1 MEARGKRCA
10 FSKARWA
17 RSVRPRRRQLPQG
30 PSVWAKMAPREGGH
44 ASCRAGPPRPRTA
57 VEPVNNY
64 VHVKTADL
72 YRPNA
77 RLTPERQGYQVLT
90 PFGKLGY
97 SHVWSIRVSQRHF
110 GAFRGFA
117 WVIRWESPVEARG
130 KHAAFSKAR
139 WARSVR
145 PRCRQLPQ
153 GPSVCDK
160 MTPREG
166 VDRPVLGLLS
176 TGEPLC
182 SPQNR
187 RPVQA
192 ERSIYPGKTAIS
204 GTYAIWET
212 RI

>member
-1 MEARGKRCA
+1 MQRGFHHGHRKAKGTPGTIGVRGVGRRCRHRTSTGRVSARDRCRHRMDRISRPLRRFPDTRSSRLSA
-10 FSKARWA
+10 SSRQRTGTWA
-17 RSVRPRRRQLPQG
+17 MRYRSVGPGTTPR
-30 PSVWAKMAPREGGH
+30 H
-44 ASCRAGPPRPRTA
+44 RTC
-57 VEPVNNY
+57 
-64 VHVKTADL
+64 
-72 YRPNA
+72 
-77 RLTPERQGYQVLT
+77 G
-90 PFGKLGY
+90 
-97 SHVWSIRVSQRHF
+97 SIRVSQRHF

-117 WVIRWESPVEARG
+117 WVIRWESPCG
-130 KHAAFSKAR
+130 SSWKT
-139 WARSVR
+139 RSVFQGAVGAFCASTVPSASTGPVR
-145 PRCRQLPQ
+145 VRQDDSQ
-153 GPSVCDK
+153 G
-160 MTPREG
+160 G